1 MLTSLSI
8 LILTHN
14 RPNLFDR
21 CLTSIISNKC
31 RYNIDIYVNNDTRDI
46 KEIYS
51 NRYNIEYM
59 YMKCENLY
67 DIYKYLYYKSTGSH
81 ILYLEDDDYLLPEF
95 FEHIDLNYDINFIE
109 YVRSKKFIN
118 LEIQDFGVKDSINN
132 RNKIYKPGDNFGKFR
147 TNNKLVDFQ
156 LTQLLFRKSKCPFP
170 DGLYNR
176 DWKTDH
182 HGDEDFIKSVQSN
195 STLKYIKNK
204 CYVQTTDGNDN
215 LTFS

>member
-14 RPNLFDR
+14 RPHLFDR
-21 CLTSIISNKC
+21 CLSSIISNKC
-31 RYNIDIYVNNDTRDI
+31 RYSIDIHVNNDTCDI
-46 KEIYS
+46 KETYS
-51 NRYNIEYM
+51 DRYNINYM
-59 YMKCENLY
+59 YMKYDNLY
-67 DIYKYLYYKSTGSH
+67 DTYRHLYYKSTGSH

-95 FEHIDLNYDINFIE
+95 FECIDLNYDINYIE

-118 LEIQDFGVKDSINN
+118 LEIQDFGVHKSVKN
-132 RNKIYKPGDNFGKFR
+132 RNKTYKPGDSFGKFR

-156 LTQLLFRKSKCPFP
+156 LTQLLFRKNMCPFP
-170 DGLYNR
+170 NELYNR
-176 DWKTDH
+176 DWRTDH
-182 HGDEDFIKSVQSN
+182 HGDEDFINSVQSN